1 MEESANQITS
11 CLNNFLWWSDRS
23 ASIVIDNFLTLIN
36 DEGSLSFRIPD
47 LSIKTSSTN
56 KIGQS
61 SVTRVTIAEN
71 LSEGI
76 PHISRTSWQR
86 MSTFSTPFNNDSRH
100 FNTNWAGLFPS
111 CIESWQVALLQ
122 WKQSMLTTCDKN
134 DRMNRC
140 LSFFLPLHTSSN
152 LLSPLY
158 RIHSRAKNS
167 NISSNKHGYRCQFQF
182 INVLSHS

>member
-1 MEESANQITS
+1 MTKAAFRFG
-11 CLNNFLWWSDRS
+11 FLICQSRLHQRTKLVKVVWQGW
-23 ASIVIDNFLTLIN
+23 
-36 DEGSLSFRIPD
+36 P
-47 LSIKTSSTN
+47 SSR
-56 KIGQS
+56 G
-61 SVTRVTIAEN
+61 TREAPRAEN
-71 LSEGI
+71 FSEGI

-100 FNTNWAGLFPS
+100 LDTNWAGLFPS
-111 CIESWQVALLQ
+111 CIESWQVALLR
-122 WKQSMLTTCDKN
+122 WKKVCDKN
-134 DRMNRC
+134 DRRNRC

-158 RIHSRAKNS
+158 RIHSSAKNS